1 MRVRRAYATLRAK
14 TGFAAQRD
22 TRFGPDETQAMA
34 VTDNNYV
41 HAQWSS
47 RWAFILAATGSAVG
61 LGNIWKFPY
70 MAGQGGGGAFVLVYL
85 ACVLLIGLPIMM
97 AEVLLGRR
105 ARRSPI
111 NTMRTLARVE
121 AASPR
126 WVGLGWMGVIA
137 GFLILSFYSVIA
149 GWTLAYV
156 FKAASGGFSG
166 IDADGIRA
174 MFGQFVT
181 NPTGLLVWHSV
192 FMIMTVAVVG
202 RGVEAGLEKAVKVL
216 MPALFL
222 LLVALVVYAM
232 GNGAFSAAVEF
243 LFRPDFSQLSGG
255 DVLGAMGQA
264 FFSLSLG
271 MGAIMIYGSYLPQ
284 GASIG
289 GTTFTIAI
297 ADTLVALMAGL
308 AIFPIVFANGL
319 EPGAGPSLIFQTL
332 PIAFSQMT
340 GGALWGTLFFLLLVF
355 AAWTSAISLIEPVV
369 AWLTETRGMPR
380 MKSSLLVGAVIWFL
394 GIATVMSFSDWAF
407 EFSFFGAAKTNGV
420 FDMLD
425 ILTSN
430 IMLPLGGILIAVF
443 AGWVMRRASTEE
455 ELAMSTGAG
464 YRVWRFLVRFVAPTS
479 VGVVLFFLIFGN
491 YLGARG

>member
-1 MRVRRAYATLRAK
+1 
-14 TGFAAQRD
+14 
-22 TRFGPDETQAMA
+22 MA

-61 LGNIWKFPY
+61 LGNVWKFPY

-85 ACVLLIGLPIMM
+85 LCVALIGVPIMM

-105 ARRSPI
+105 GRRSPI
-111 NTMRTLARVE
+111 NTMRALARIE
-121 AASPR
+121 GASRR
-126 WVGLGWMGVIA
+126 WVALGWMGVLA

-156 FKAASGGFSG
+156 FRAASGAFSG
-166 IDADGIRA
+166 VPADDIRA

-181 NPTGLLVWHSV
+181 DPTVLLLWHSV

-216 MPALFL
+216 MPALFCL
-222 LLVALVVYAM
+222 LILLVVYSI
-232 GNGAFSAAVEF
+232 GNAEFARAVEF
-243 LFRPDFSQLSGG
+243 LFRADFSRLSGG
-255 DVLGAMGQA
+255 DILGAMGQA

-284 GASIG
+284 DASIA

-319 EPGAGPSLIFQTL
+319 EPAAGPSLIFQTL
-332 PIAFSQMT
+332 PIAFGQMT
-340 GGALWGTLFFLLLVF
+340 WGAFWGTLFFVLLVF

-369 AWLTETRGMPR
+369 AWLTETRGMHR
-380 MKSSLLVGAVIWFL
+380 MASSLLVGVIIWAL
-394 GIATVMSFSDWAF
+394 GIVTVMSFSDWAF
-407 EFSFFGAAKTNGV
+407 EFTFFGAQKSNGL

-430 IMLPLGGILIAVF
+430 FMLPLGGILIAIF
-443 AGWVMRRASTEE
+443 AGWVMHRASTED
-455 ELAMSTGAG
+455 ELAIVWRPG
-464 YRVWRFLVRFVAPTS
+464 YALWRFLVRLVAPIS

-491 YLGARG
+491 YLSAGG